1 MSQFCTNTV
10 HVRTNWLQIN
20 STVMNLM
27 VIQHVL
33 HYLLSIYCNNE
44 SSLILSTSAMY
55 ISYIVCVS
63 STETL

>member
-1 MSQFCTNTV
+1 
-10 HVRTNWLQIN
+10 
-20 STVMNLM
+20 MNLM

-33 HYLLSIYCNNE
+33 HYLLYIYCNNE